1 MGVSKSRDP
10 TDLSPVAASLPG
22 EAITMKL
29 SRIGVVCAGWIVLAA
44 PTLLAKDPP
53 SYDKGT
59 LLSMDSTSCGYAEK
73 DGKTIA
79 GEIIGT
85 DSAHKNTQEVLC
97 QEYVLQSDRM
107 IYRLRP
113 KDTKHPILLPVG
125 ESVDFRVHKD
135 MVLLRDPEG
144 DKKEREYI
152 VVSIQP
158 RPDVKEARNSH

>member
-1 MGVSKSRDP
+1 LLRRF
-10 TDLSPVAASLPG
+10 AG

-29 SRIGVVCAGWIVLAA
+29 SRIGVACAGLIVFAA

-73 DGKTIA
+73 DAKSVT
-79 GEIIGT
+79 GEILGT
-85 DSAHKNTQEVLC
+85 DSAHKNTQVVLC

-107 IYRLRP
+107 VYHLRP
-113 KDTKHPILLPVG
+113 KDTKHPVLLPVG
-125 ESVDFRVHKD
+125 ESIDFRVHKD
-135 MVLLRDPEG
+135 MVILRDPEG
-144 DKKEREYI
+144 DKKEREYT